1 MNPLST
7 VQIRTVCFGS
17 QLVGGLLSKT
27 ADTDLSHRQ
36 LGKSLLLFSAQLS
49 HCRTTLR
56 LFDDLAMLAYSHSYG
71 VGVRVRG
78 DSTLKRFWSSYL
90 TFIIIVLN
98 GIAVCVNIRSSV
110 LLDYSI
116 WQFHAC
122 HMSLT
127 GGWSSRALDI
137 GAEQRGRPALLPLWA
152 HRLGR
157 WCRAHQNKVWQVVAV
172 QYGAVGSVAAAGD
185 SQVRHH
191 LSKKH
196 IYGSHS
202 CSDKTDCSRPTLGV
216 KW

>member
-116 WQFHAC
+116 
-122 HMSLT
+122 
-127 GGWSSRALDI
+127 
-137 GAEQRGRPALLPLWA
+137 
-152 HRLGR
+152 
-157 WCRAHQNKVWQVVAV
+157 
-172 QYGAVGSVAAAGD
+172 
-185 SQVRHH
+185 
-191 LSKKH
+191 
-196 IYGSHS
+196 
-202 CSDKTDCSRPTLGV
+202 
-216 KW
+216 